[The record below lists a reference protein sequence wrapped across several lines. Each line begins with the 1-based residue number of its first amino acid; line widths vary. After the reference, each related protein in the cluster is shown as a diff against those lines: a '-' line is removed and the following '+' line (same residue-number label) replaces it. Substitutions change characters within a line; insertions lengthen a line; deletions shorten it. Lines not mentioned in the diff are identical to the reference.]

1 MVCTRRKKNIFVKQ
15 KDISSNGPLL
25 LLLFLLS
32 KQFSFEKLFEEEE
45 REIGGGILVH
55 FGPNGVTD

>member
-1 MVCTRRKKNIFVKQ
+1 MALSF
-15 KDISSNGPLL
+15 SSSS
-25 LLLFLLS
+25 LLS